1 MQALESFEEQLAEQ
15 IALHHNLYDPGH
27 KYYKNPHV
35 SIKSWQE
42 IAAALQT
49 EPDKCRE
56 KWKQLRDRYV
66 RAKKKFNSKS
76 SQPAR
81 PARTPPLLKSL
92 SWLDGYVKHRN
103 AVTRYTIESPEDF
116 SSSPAGPAQV
126 LEDMANPYPDK
137 SQSSAAASPGP
148 SPHNSSQGGEIQL
161 MESTLPSPS
170 RSEGSPTR
178 RCITPTPQSRP
189 NKRKEHDE
197 DHATTSIK
205 DLLTDCS
212 KMAALRDMCAVQ
224 GDELDESHY
233 FGIVVAKGLRTLP
246 DKMRADAMAQ
256 VMALLSNFRQ
266 QAFELQTTN
275 DNKKT

>member
-1 MQALESFEEQLAEQ
+1 
-15 IALHHNLYDPGH
+15 
-27 KYYKNPHV
+27 
-35 SIKSWQE
+35 
-42 IAAALQT
+42 
-49 EPDKCRE
+49 
-56 KWKQLRDRYV
+56 
-66 RAKKKFNSKS
+66 
-76 SQPAR
+76 
-81 PARTPPLLKSL
+81 
-92 SWLDGYVKHRN
+92 
-103 AVTRYTIESPEDF
+103 
-116 SSSPAGPAQV
+116 
-126 LEDMANPYPDK
+126 
-137 SQSSAAASPGP
+137 
-148 SPHNSSQGGEIQL
+148 

-205 DLLTDCS
+205 DLLMDCS

>member
-103 AVTRYTIESPEDF
+103 AVTRYTIEVRDAIT
-116 SSSPAGPAQV
+116 SSWA
-126 LEDMANPYPDK
+126 EK
-137 SQSSAAASPGP
+137 
-148 SPHNSSQGGEIQL
+148 
-161 MESTLPSPS
+161 
-170 RSEGSPTR
+170 
-178 RCITPTPQSRP
+178 
-189 NKRKEHDE
+189 
-197 DHATTSIK
+197 
-205 DLLTDCS
+205 
-212 KMAALRDMCAVQ
+212 
-224 GDELDESHY
+224 
-233 FGIVVAKGLRTLP
+233 
-246 DKMRADAMAQ
+246 
-256 VMALLSNFRQ
+256 
-266 QAFELQTTN
+266 
-275 DNKKT
+275 

>member
-1 MQALESFEEQLAEQ
+1 
-15 IALHHNLYDPGH
+15 
-27 KYYKNPHV
+27 
-35 SIKSWQE
+35 
-42 IAAALQT
+42 
-49 EPDKCRE
+49 
-56 KWKQLRDRYV
+56 
-66 RAKKKFNSKS
+66 
-76 SQPAR
+76 
-81 PARTPPLLKSL
+81 
-92 SWLDGYVKHRN
+92 
-103 AVTRYTIESPEDF
+103 
-116 SSSPAGPAQV
+116 
-126 LEDMANPYPDK
+126 
-137 SQSSAAASPGP
+137 
-148 SPHNSSQGGEIQL
+148 

>member
-1 MQALESFEEQLAEQ
+1 MWSIQCSHYGKANNCLMMLPWLVIS
-15 IALHHNLYDPGH
+15 HS
-27 KYYKNPHV
+27 V
-35 SIKSWQE
+35 S
-42 IAAALQT
+42 L
-49 EPDKCRE
+49 
-56 KWKQLRDRYV
+56 
-66 RAKKKFNSKS
+66 
-76 SQPAR
+76 
-81 PARTPPLLKSL
+81 
-92 SWLDGYVKHRN
+92 
-103 AVTRYTIESPEDF
+103 
-116 SSSPAGPAQV
+116 
-126 LEDMANPYPDK
+126 
-137 SQSSAAASPGP
+137 
-148 SPHNSSQGGEIQL
+148 QL

-275 DNKKT
+275 DNKKTWWHVFVVLFFHPFLRVVLNIIKSLLPSSAFVCEARREKLRVSLTACCEVCARYTVADSFRTFL